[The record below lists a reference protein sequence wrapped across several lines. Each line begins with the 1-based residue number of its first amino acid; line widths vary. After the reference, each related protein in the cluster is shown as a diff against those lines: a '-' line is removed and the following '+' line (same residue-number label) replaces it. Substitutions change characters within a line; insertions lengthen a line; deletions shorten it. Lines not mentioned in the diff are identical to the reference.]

1 MFKASP
7 EPPQVESTDVVG
19 GNLMHQGIQQ
29 NSYQSQIADLQTC
42 KQQIDHRLMDQLL
55 ICQWKLAKIDKLV
68 MEY

>member
-1 MFKASP
+1 M
-7 EPPQVESTDVVG
+7 VG
-19 GNLMHQGIQQ
+19 GKLEHQGVQY

-42 KQQIDHRLMDQLL
+42 KQQIDHQLMDQLL

>member
-1 MFKASP
+1 MGL
-7 EPPQVESTDVVG
+7 VEGKVI
-19 GNLMHQGIQQ
+19 LQGVQY

-42 KQQIDHRLMDQLL
+42 KQQIDHQLMDQLL